1 MADALPALVTMK
13 PKRLC
18 RTVCNSNRVFELPDG
33 VDVGVADVRGDLD
46 EIDVTEVAEED
57 LM

>member
-1 MADALPALVTMK
+1 MPALVTMK

-18 RTVCNSNRVFELPDG
+18 RTVCKSNRVLELPDG
-33 VDVGVADVRGDLD
+33 VDVGVADVRRDLD
-46 EIDVTEVAEED
+46 EIDVTEIAEVD